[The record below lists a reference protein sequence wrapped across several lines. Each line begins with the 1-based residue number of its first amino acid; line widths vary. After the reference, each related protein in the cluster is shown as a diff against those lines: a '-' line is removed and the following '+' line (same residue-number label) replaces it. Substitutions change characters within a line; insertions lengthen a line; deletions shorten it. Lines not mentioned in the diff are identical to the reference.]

1 MIRTIKAWVPDWA
14 RGWTRPPRRLLQ
26 VCRHR
31 LKQFPHDAR
40 VLSRRLGHT
49 SLALGRRLAE
59 TSRVLSRR
67 LLDAS
72 RLPRLLETSRLL
84 CRFYSSYTR
93 YCRTGVVPPDAPV
106 TLPAVYMLTNG
117 RLTDHLAARLARRL
131 PPVEEPSGVEGVMP
145 ALSGAEQVAVLAN
158 LRRDGVHIFDRTL
171 DPRVCDE
178 LVEFAYRTP
187 CMPYGDHLQL
197 DHPRIRFDPL
207 NPVATT
213 YWFDPQTLA
222 EAAPVQRI
230 LTDPTILK
238 VAQAYLGME
247 PILNIYTMWWSAA
260 FKRSADSKSAQL
272 FHFDLSRAKFLKVF
286 VYLVDV
292 GEQNGPHVYV
302 RGTHGRKV
310 RPLIKDSRISDEEM
324 FSYYPRDRAVTVT
337 GVKGTV
343 FAADTAGFHKG
354 LPIVAGTR
362 LIFQLEYVSD
372 RFGPSQPMVGM
383 NRHFGDAFRAA
394 RQRHPRLLCRFSPEK
409 TAATT
414 AELTIV

>member
-1 MIRTIKAWVPDWA
+1 MIQTIKAWVPDWG
-14 RGWTRPPRRLLQ
+14 RSWTRPPRRLLQ
-26 VCRHR
+26 VCRDR
-31 LKQFPHDAR
+31 LRQLPHAAR
-40 VLSRRLGHT
+40 VRSHQLGHT

-59 TSRVLSRR
+59 TPRELSRR
-67 LLDAS
+67 LLEAS
-72 RLPRLLETSRLL
+72 RLM

-106 TLPAVYMLTNG
+106 ILPAVYMLTNG

-131 PPVEEPSGVEGVMP
+131 PPVEETCGVDGVMP
-145 ALSGAEQVAVLAN
+145 ALSGAERNTVLKN
-158 LRRDGVHIFDRTL
+158 LRRDGVHIFDRPL
-171 DPRVCDE
+171 DPGLCDE
-178 LVEFAYRTP
+178 LVEFASRTP
-187 CMPYGDHLQL
+187 CMPSGDHLPSG
-197 DHPRIRFDPL
+197 HPRIPFNPL

-222 EAAPVQRI
+222 EAAPVQRL

-247 PILNIYTMWWSAA
+247 PILNIYTMWWSTA
-260 FKRSADSKSAQL
+260 FKRKADSRSAQL
-272 FHFDLSRAKFLKVF
+272 FHFDLSRVRFLKVF
-286 VYLVDV
+286 IYLMDV

-302 RGTHGRKV
+302 RATHRRKV
-310 RPLIKDSRISDEEM
+310 RPLVKDGRISDQEM

-337 GVKGTV
+337 GPKGTV

-354 LPIVAGTR
+354 LPVVAGTR

-372 RFGPSQPMVGM
+372 RFGPSEPMVEM
-383 NRHFGDAFRAA
+383 SRHFGDAFRAV

-409 TAATT
+409 TGGTT
-414 AELTIV
+414 ADLTVV